1 MRKSVTATVLA
12 AMVLATPLGAQTVS
26 TSNGGDSFTAGSTIT
41 QTYDASGDI
50 FTAGEVVT
58 ISGQSGGD
66 VHVAG
71 MDLDVGTNAAADLYA
86 AGATVTIRAN
96 VADDVTAMGYSIRLS
111 PNASVGGNAR
121 LLGRAIV
128 IDAPIAGALT
138 AAAGEVTLNSV
149 VRGDVRI
156 TAESISFGPD
166 AQILGQLVYAS
177 EEEMRIPE
185 RVIPAD
191 RVRHEVW
198 TKGPMWDD
206 MRRGWEEA
214 EMPML
219 PTFITVFSA
228 FLITLAFF
236 VVIGSIFLT
245 FAPGPVSRMRREI
258 ADRPGHIFLLG
269 ILGLSMLF
277 GLVPITALTIIG
289 IPFVPFAVL
298 LIVVAW
304 TLGYLLAAY
313 AIAMR
318 VMAWMGGPSNPALLI
333 RLLVMAVAVC
343 AVTLLNF
350 IPFVGWIINY
360 TLVLLGVGG
369 MTSALFNW
377 LIGNPGYAL
386 DVDMKPIETK

>member
-1 MRKSVTATVLA
+1 MRSFATATVLA
-12 AMVLATPLGAQTVS
+12 AMVLATPLGAQTVT
-26 TSNGGDSFTAGSTIT
+26 TSNGGDNFTAGSTIT
-41 QTYDASGDI
+41 QTYDAAGDI

-71 MDLDVGTNAAADLYA
+71 MDLDVGTNTDADLYA

-111 PNASVGGNAR
+111 PNAAVGGNAR
-121 LLGRAIV
+121 LLGRAVV

-149 VRGDVRI
+149 VRGDARI
-156 TAESISFGPD
+156 TAEKISFGPD

-177 EEEMRIPE
+177 EDEMRIPE

-198 TKGPMWDD
+198 TKGPMWDE
-206 MRRGWEEA
+206 MRRNWEDA
-214 EMPML
+214 EMPIL
-219 PTFITVFSA
+219 PTFMTLFSA

-318 VMAWMGGPSNPALLI
+318 VMAWMGGPANPALLI

-386 DVDMKPIETK
+386 DVDMKPIKTE

>member
-1 MRKSVTATVLA
+1 MRSLATATVLA

-26 TSNGGDSFTAGSTIT
+26 TSNGGDHFTAGSTIT
-41 QTYDASGDI
+41 QTYDATGDI

-58 ISGQSGGD
+58 ISGRSGGD

-71 MDLDVGTNAAADLYA
+71 MDLDVGTNADADLYA

-111 PNASVGGNAR
+111 PNAAVGGNAR
-121 LLGRAIV
+121 LLGRSVV

-138 AAAGEVTLNSV
+138 AAAGEVTLNSI

-156 TAESISFGPD
+156 TAEKISFGPD

-177 EEEMRIPE
+177 EDEMRIPE

-198 TKGPMWDD
+198 TKGPMWDE
-206 MRRGWEEA
+206 MRRSWEDA

-219 PTFITVFSA
+219 PTFMTLFSA

-258 ADRPGHIFLLG
+258 ADRPGHVFLLG

-318 VMAWMGGPSNPALLI
+318 VMGWMGGPANPALLI

-343 AVTLLNF
+343 TVTLLNF

-360 TLVLLGVGG
+360 TLVLLGIGG

-386 DVDMKPIETK
+386 DADMKPIETE

>member
-1 MRKSVTATVLA
+1 MRSLATATVLA

-26 TSNGGDSFTAGSTIT
+26 TSNGGDNFTAGSTIT
-41 QTYDASGDI
+41 QTYDAAGDI

-58 ISGQSGGD
+58 ISGRSGGD

-71 MDLDVGTNAAADLYA
+71 MDLDVGTNTDADLYA

-111 PNASVGGNAR
+111 PNAAVGGNAR

-138 AAAGEVTLNSV
+138 AAAGEVTLNNI

-156 TAESISFGPD
+156 TAEKISFGPD

-177 EEEMRIPE
+177 EDEMRIPE

-198 TKGPMWDD
+198 TKGPMWDE
-206 MRRGWEEA
+206 MRRSWEDA

-219 PTFITVFSA
+219 PTFMTLFSA

-245 FAPGPVSRMRREI
+245 FAPGPVSRMRRDI
-258 ADRPGHIFLLG
+258 ADRPGQVFLLG

-318 VMAWMGGPSNPALLI
+318 VMAWMGGPANPALLI

-360 TLVLLGVGG
+360 TLVLLGIGG

-386 DVDMKPIETK
+386 DVDMKPIKPE

>member
-1 MRKSVTATVLA
+1 MRSLATATVLA
-12 AMVLATPLGAQTVS
+12 AMVLATPMGAQTVS
-26 TSNGGDSFTAGSTIT
+26 TSNGGDHFTAGSTIT
-41 QTYDASGDI
+41 QTYDATGDI

-58 ISGQSGGD
+58 ISGRSGGD

-71 MDLDVGTNAAADLYA
+71 MDLDVGTNADADLYA

-111 PNASVGGNAR
+111 PNAAVGGNAR
-121 LLGRAIV
+121 LLGRSVV

-138 AAAGEVTLNSV
+138 AAAGEVTLNSI

-156 TAESISFGPD
+156 TAEKISFGPD

-177 EEEMRIPE
+177 EDEMRIPE

-198 TKGPMWDD
+198 TKGPMWDE
-206 MRRGWEEA
+206 MRRSWEDA

-219 PTFITVFSA
+219 PTFMTLFSA

-258 ADRPGHIFLLG
+258 ADRPGHVFLLG

-318 VMAWMGGPSNPALLI
+318 VMGWMGGPANPALLI

-343 AVTLLNF
+343 TVTLLNF

-360 TLVLLGVGG
+360 TLVLLGIGG

-386 DVDMKPIETK
+386 DADMKPIETE